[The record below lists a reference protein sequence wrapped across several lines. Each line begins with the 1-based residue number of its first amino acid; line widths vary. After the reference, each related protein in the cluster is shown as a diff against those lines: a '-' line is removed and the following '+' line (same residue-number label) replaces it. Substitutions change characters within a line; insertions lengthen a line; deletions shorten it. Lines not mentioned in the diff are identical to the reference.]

1 VSETPGPRRH
11 RRSTAR
17 RFGGRLWGG
26 LLLGCVALALLAAG
40 SMAALNQRSGTTAS
54 AGGTPGAVG
63 TSAAP
68 ASPTRA
74 GRTPRPTGRPILHRP
89 SPGTSSP
96 SAAQGGGSSAGPL
109 PFDLPSTAVL
119 RSSSHLVFAHYF
131 TPYPL
136 SLDNQPPSTDYYAN
150 DYLTPQGEG
159 GIHDSYGG
167 LLRDR
172 PLPVPPQ
179 SGNWRLS
186 DLEQEVR
193 TARAAGIDGFT
204 TDILSLSGQNWSQL
218 NLLIQAAHAVDP
230 GFKIVL
236 MPDMSSLHTSQATL
250 AAAIAQLAASP
261 SVYRLGDGRLVLS
274 PFEAEAQTPAWWS
287 TVLADLGQRGIRVA
301 LVPLFLN
308 FQSNARAFASI
319 SYGFSDWGV
328 RSPSEQSGIAADV
341 ELAHSLGK
349 LWMQP
354 VSVQDERP
362 DQGIYDEADN
372 TENLRDGWDQAIDD
386 GADWVQLTTWNDY
399 SESTQFAPS
408 LHNGYVYLDLSSY
421 YLTRFKTGRWPAI
434 VRDTVYVTNR
444 VQFAD
449 ATPGDGQTLLMR
461 PRPGTATP
469 RDDVEVLTFL
479 TAPATVDT
487 VTGSV
492 RGGYHADAGVQARL
506 LPLQYGYNTAAVV
519 RGGRTTAKVSSA
531 YPVVADPQV
540 QDLQYYAVS
549 SGRTPAG

>member
-1 VSETPGPRRH
+1 MTKTSGPRRH
-11 RRSTAR
+11 RRSAAR
-17 RFGGRLWGG
+17 RISRRLWIG
-26 LLLGCVALALLAAG
+26 LVLGCMAVGLVTAG
-40 SMAALNQRSGTTAS
+40 SMALERRPATGHRIAGAPVRAARPTTARIGPS
-54 AGGTPGAVG
+54 HPSVRSRPGPGTGP
-63 TSAAP
+63 TPTTPAAP
-68 ASPTRA
+68 SGSASTS
-74 GRTPRPTGRPILHRP
+74 TP
-89 SPGTSSP
+89 
-96 SAAQGGGSSAGPL
+96 AGPL
-109 PFDLPSTAVL
+109 PFDLPSSAVL
-119 RSSSHLVFAHYF
+119 SSSQHLVFAHYF

-136 SLDNQPPSTDYYAN
+136 SLDDQPASTDYYTR
-150 DYLTPQGEG
+150 DYLTPAGEG

-172 PLPVPPQ
+172 PLPVGPQ
-179 SGNWRLS
+179 TGDWRLT

-193 TARAAGIDGFT
+193 TAHAAGIDGFT

-218 NLLIQAAHAVDP
+218 TLLIQAAAAVDP
-230 GFKIVL
+230 GFKILL
-236 MPDMSSLHTSQATL
+236 MPDMTSLHTDPATL
-250 AAAIAQLAASP
+250 ASAIAQLAASP

-274 PFEAEAQTPAWWS
+274 PFDAEVHTPAWWT
-287 TVLADLGQRGIRVA
+287 TVLSDLHQRGLPVA
-301 LVPLFLN
+301 FVPLFLD
-308 FQSNARAFASI
+308 FQANARAFAPI

-328 RSPSEQSGIAADV
+328 RSPSEQSGVAAEV
-341 ELAHSLGK
+341 ALAHSLGK

-372 TENLRDGWDQAIDD
+372 TENLRDGWNQAISD

-421 YLTRFKTGRWPAI
+421 YLTRFKTGQWPAI

-449 ATPGDGQTLLMR
+449 AVPGDGQSLLMQ
-461 PRPGTATP
+461 PRAGTATP
-469 RDDVEVLTFL
+469 RDDVEVLSFL

-492 RGGYHADAGVQARL
+492 HGSYRAAAGVQAQL

-519 RGGRTTAKVSSA
+519 RDGRTTAEVTSA
-531 YPVVADPQV
+531 YPVLAHPQV
-540 QDLQYYAVS
+540 QDLQYYAVG
-549 SGRTPAG
+549 SGRAPAGG

>member
-1 VSETPGPRRH
+1 VSMEPGPRRH
-11 RRSTAR
+11 RRSASGR
-17 RFGGRLWGG
+17 IGGRLWGG

-40 SMAALNQRSGTTAS
+40 SMAALNHGPASRSTPTAGASGTAVSSRAPAVGGRWS
-54 AGGTPGAVG
+54 AQPSARPPGGGTAP
-63 TSAAP
+63 TS
-68 ASPTRA
+68 
-74 GRTPRPTGRPILHRP
+74 G
-89 SPGTSSP
+89 SPGTTT
-96 SAAQGGGSSAGPL
+96 AGVL
-109 PFDLPSTAVL
+109 PFNLPSTAVL

-136 SLDNQPPSTDYYAN
+136 SLDNQPTASDYYTR

-172 PLPVPPQ
+172 PQPVGQQ
-179 SGNWRLS
+179 SGDWRLS

-218 NLLIQAAHAVDP
+218 NLLIQAAAAVDP
-230 GFKIVL
+230 GFKIML
-236 MPDMSSLHTSQATL
+236 MPDMSSLHVDQATL
-250 AAAIAQLAASP
+250 ASAIAQLAASH
-261 SVYRLGDGRLVLS
+261 SVYRLGDGQLVLS
-274 PFEAEAQTPAWWS
+274 PFEAELHTPGWWS
-287 TVLADLGQRGIRVA
+287 TVLTDLRQRGIRVA

-308 FQSNARAFASI
+308 FQANARAFAPI

-328 RSPSEQSGIAADV
+328 RSPSEQSGIAA
-341 ELAHSLGK
+341 EIRLAHSLGK

-372 TENLRDGWDQAIDD
+372 TENLRDGWNKAISD

-399 SESTQFAPS
+399 SEGTQFAPS
-408 LHNGYVYLDLSSY
+408 LHNGYSYLDLSSY
-421 YLTRFKTGRWPAI
+421 YLTRFKTGRWPVI
-434 VRDTVYVTNR
+434 VRDTVYVTGR
-444 VQFAD
+444 VQFVH
-449 ATPGDGQTLLMR
+449 ATPGDGQSLLMR

-487 VTGSV
+487 VDGGVHGS
-492 RGGYHADAGVQARL
+492 YSAAAGVQATL
-506 LPLQYGYNTAAVV
+506 LPLHYGYSTAAVV
-519 RGGRTTAKVSSA
+519 RDGRTTAKVGTV
-531 YPVVADPQV
+531 YPVVADPAV

-549 SGRTPAG
+549 SGRIHTG

>member
-1 VSETPGPRRH
+1 VSETPEPQRH
-11 RRSTAR
+11 RRPNAR
-17 RFGGRLWGG
+17 RIHGRLWGG

-40 SMAALNQRSGTTAS
+40 SMAVLNQRPGTGRS
-54 AGGTPGAVG
+54 PGGT
-63 TSAAP
+63 AA
-68 ASPTRA
+68 A
-74 GRTPRPTGRPILHRP
+74 GRTPVTAAD
-89 SPGTSSP
+89 P
-96 SAAQGGGSSAGPL
+96 SAAGRTAGPTARPSGGGSGSPGGARRGGEQSGAL

-119 RSSSHLVFAHYF
+119 RDSPHLVFAHYF

-136 SLDNQPPSTDYYAN
+136 SLDDQQPSTDYYAR
-150 DYLTPQGEG
+150 DYLTPDGEG

-179 SGNWRLS
+179 GGNWRLL

-204 TDILSLSGQNWSQL
+204 ADILSLSGQNWSQL
-218 NLLIQAAHAVDP
+218 TLLVQAAHAVDP
-230 GFKIVL
+230 GFRIVL
-236 MPDMSSLHTSQATL
+236 MPDMSSLHTSQSAL
-250 AAAIAQLAASP
+250 ASAIAQLAASP

-274 PFEAEAQTPAWWS
+274 PFEAEAQTPGWWS
-287 TVLADLGQRGIRVA
+287 TVLADLGGHGIRVA
-301 LVPLFLN
+301 LVPLFLD
-308 FQSNARAFASI
+308 FPANARAFAPI

-328 RSPSEQSGIAADV
+328 RSPSEQSGIAAEV
-341 ELAHSLGK
+341 RLSHSLGK

-372 TENLRDGWDQAIDD
+372 TENLRDGWDQAISD

-408 LHNGYVYLDLSSY
+408 LHNGYAYLDLSSY
-421 YLTRFKTGRWPAI
+421 YLTRFKTGHWPVI

-449 ATPGDGQTLLMR
+449 ATPSDGQSRLMS

-469 RDDVEVLTFL
+469 RNDVEVLTFL
-479 TAPATVDT
+479 TAPATVNT
-487 VTGSV
+487 VTGNVS
-492 RGGYHADAGVQARL
+492 GSYHADAGVQAQL
-506 LPLQYGYNTAAVV
+506 LPLRYGYNSATVV
-519 RGGRTTAKVSSA
+519 RDGRTTATVRSA
-531 YPVVADPQV
+531 YPVQADPQV

-549 SGRTPAG
+549 SGRTPNA